1 MMPSPAWRSVPSG
14 RGLSYQRTSWP
25 CCCQRIHKSRAL
37 EPISITRMRI
47 LYSHFATAIVVV
59 TTWETH
65 MKLVLAA
72 LLVSQ
77 FLFADFLILKAL
89 NQPEHHAWQ
98 DAPVAHGPWEMYQK

>member
-25 CCCQRIHKSRAL
+25 CCCQRIHKSRAF

-65 MKLVLAA
+65 MKLVLA
-72 LLVSQ
+72 LL
-77 FLFADFLILKAL
+77 LA
-89 NQPEHHAWQ
+89 
-98 DAPVAHGPWEMYQK
+98 APLAANAYCPITNDWRANAQCQQEEY